1 MSDKAR
7 STRRTRRTNAEMDQ
21 LRYAIYEAVEADR
34 PMTVRQ
40 VFYRLVS
47 SGIIDKTEAEY
58 KNTVCRLL
66 ADMRRSGVIP
76 YGWIADNTRWM
87 RKPNTH
93 NSLEDALR
101 TTAEAYR
108 RSLWNHL
115 STYVE
120 VWCEKD
126 ALAGVLYEETAAWDV
141 PLMVTRGYP
150 SLSYL
155 AEAAEAI
162 KAHDKPTWLYYLG
175 DHDPSGVDIPRVV
188 HERLQEMAPEAEINF
203 TRLAVNPDQIKAWDL
218 PTRPTKKSDSRS
230 KSFKGQSVELDAIPS
245 RQLRAIVR
253 EAVTGHIDRREYDM
267 LQLIEMKERDTLMQ
281 IAGGLNN

>member
-1 MSDKAR
+1 
-7 STRRTRRTNAEMDQ
+7 MDQ

>member
-21 LRYAIYEAVEADR
+21 LRYAIYEAVAADR

-47 SGIIDKTEAEY
+47 SGVIDKTEAEY

-267 LQLIEMKERDTLMQ
+267 LQLIETKERDTLMQ